1 MIERIRTKPP
11 KPTPGAEK
19 ETKLLPEPDR
29 LAGFFLRL
37 WAAIW
42 AVLGLMTM
50 LK

>member
-1 MIERIRTKPP
+1 MIERLKTKPTEP
-11 KPTPGAEK
+11 PLGVEK